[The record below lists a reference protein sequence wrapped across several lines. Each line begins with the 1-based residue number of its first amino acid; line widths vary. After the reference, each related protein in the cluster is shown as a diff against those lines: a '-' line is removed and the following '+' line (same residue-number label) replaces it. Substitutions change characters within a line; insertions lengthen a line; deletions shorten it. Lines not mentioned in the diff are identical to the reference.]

1 MEEIKGEIHQMSK
14 YDCSKVIDCVHEMKR
29 MCGANDC
36 PNCPL
41 SRFKD
46 CRDINNLTQERIEA
60 VQKWSDEYPEKPE
73 KVEVTKRDDEGLLT
87 AVVTKI
93 CDYAIANNLSP
104 DESLKIV
111 SENILA
117 ILEIASFNNW
127 GKGKENEV

>member
-1 MEEIKGEIHQMSK
+1 MEEIKGEIHQMGK

-60 VQKWSDEYPEKPE
+60 VQKWSDNHPEKSE
-73 KVEVTKRDDEGLLT
+73 KVEVNRRDDEGLIT
-87 AVVTKI
+87 TVVTKI